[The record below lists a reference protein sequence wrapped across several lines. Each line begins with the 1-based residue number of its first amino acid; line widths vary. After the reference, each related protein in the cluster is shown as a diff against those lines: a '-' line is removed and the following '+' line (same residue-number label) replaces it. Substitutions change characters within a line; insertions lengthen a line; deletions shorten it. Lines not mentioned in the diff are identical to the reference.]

1 MSVQPVRGTNHWPL
15 LAAFGSAVIVL
26 GAVFDAQLFI
36 LGCIILGVA
45 ALEWTIHSWA
55 SHATG
60 DPAANRKARNRMLN
74 PIEIPLFAIVG
85 IALFVLSL
93 SRVLLA
99 LGKTPSAVIFGVVP
113 LMAFLIA
120 IGLNARP
127 HHSRN
132 VVAVLAVVGGL
143 LILGGGIAGLV
154 HGPKAVEHNK
164 QEAPHLY
171 TVKGHSSALRLDLR
185 TAGKESR

>member
-1 MSVQPVRGTNHWPL
+1 M
-15 LAAFGSAVIVL
+15 L

-85 IALFVLSL
+85 IGLFVLSL

-99 LGKTPSAVIFGVVP
+99 LGKTPSAVIFGIVP

-132 VVAVLAVVGGL
+132 VVAVLVVIGGL

-154 HGPKAVEHNK
+154 HGPKAVDHNK
-164 QEAPHLY
+164 KEAPHLY
-171 TVKGHSSALRLDLR
+171 KVKGDSSALRLDLR